1 MEFDL
6 VELLQYLGLTG
17 KDAFI
22 SLLFIFIL
30 WVILSNDKMSQK
42 VRVKIVK
49 AFSKASSSIH
59 LNQERLS
66 EKINLDIDEILT
78 TLQTQTNA
86 NNVLI
91 IRLR

>member
-30 WVILSNDKMSQK
+30 WVILSNDKLSH
-42 VRVKIVK
+42 K
-49 AFSKASSSIH
+49 A
-59 LNQERLS
+59 
-66 EKINLDIDEILT
+66 
-78 TLQTQTNA
+78 
-86 NNVLI
+86 
-91 IRLR
+91 IRN